1 MGNKSSELKVSY
13 SCLYR
18 IMEKRY
24 TYKKQGDGRD
34 SWRCDEIEDG
44 VIVNSY
50 MVFEDPNPK
59 PIDISGVDI
68 DTLTDEQLLKLKT
81 RLGL

>member
-1 MGNKSSELKVSY
+1 MDNV
-13 SCLYR
+13 
-18 IMEKRY
+18 Y

-34 SWRCDEIEDG
+34 SWTCEEFENG
-44 VIVNSY
+44 VLINKY
-50 MVFEDPNPK
+50 MVYEDPNPK
-59 PIDISGVDI
+59 PIDISGIDI